1 VLKSDID
8 ADTAFLLHNGWL
20 SHAPPEFG
28 ATFMAHCHWR
38 HIDAGSAISHA
49 GDTGNSVMGLAR
61 GTTSISTALTSPD
74 ANIVSIGH
82 PGLWFG
88 YVPMFTQIARVVSVT
103 ARTNVHLAFI
113 SETEVERL
121 LASNPQW
128 WRHFA
133 ALGIMYGNTAI
144 NIAAD
149 LMIRDSRRRCI
160 SSILRLAD
168 CRFADR
174 PGGRPIEAPLSQE
187 ELAAMSNLSRTSVS
201 TIVRD
206 LEDEGLITL
215 GYRTIVLVDTDRL
228 RAIVD
233 DV

>member
-1 VLKSDID
+1 MLKTEID
-8 ADTAFLLHNGWL
+8 ADTAFLINNGWL
-20 SHAPPEFG
+20 SHTPADF
-28 ATFMAHCHWR
+28 ATAFMAHCHWR
-38 HIDAGSAISHA
+38 NVDAGSAISHA
-49 GDTGNSVMGLAR
+49 GDLANTVMGLAR
-61 GTTSISTALTSPD
+61 GTTAISTALTTPD

-82 PGLWFG
+82 PGMWFG
-88 YVPMFTQIARVVSVT
+88 YVPMFSKLARVISVIARTDV
-103 ARTNVHLAFI
+103 RLALI
-113 SETEVERL
+113 SEIEIERL
-121 LASNPQW
+121 LASNPHW

-133 ALGIMYGNTAI
+133 ALGIMYGNSAI

-149 LMIRDSRRRCI
+149 LMIRDSRRRCVAA
-160 SSILRLAD
+160 ILRLAD

-174 PGGRPIEAPLSQE
+174 PGGRPIEAPLSQD

-206 LEDEGLITL
+206 LENDGLITL
-215 GYRTIVLVDTDRL
+215 GYRSITLNDTDRL